1 MIEPLAELAVAA
13 PPAMAAPRVSSLSYV
28 ILQLEAPTLL
38 EGHFGDQSKQAAGQ
52 SEEAGNGRGT
62 ALGNGSGAAAA
73 AAIVAQLDQLSVS
86 TA

>member
-1 MIEPLAELAVAA
+1 MIEPLAKLAVAA
-13 PPAMAAPRVSSLSYV
+13 PPAVAAPRATSLSYV

-38 EGHFGDQSKQAAGQ
+38 EGHFGDQSQQAAGQ
-52 SEEAGNGRGT
+52 SEDAGNGRGT